1 MALRAPKRLAP
12 HQGHRLITGPTGY
25 PVTMQEML
33 QLLRDPPDDEYLFIA
48 ECVKEATRLFEG
60 LTGIAC
66 LNQTWRLTL
75 DNWPGGGERWWD
87 GYRQLPVT
95 ELQRGEQDY
104 VVLPRYPLGSVS
116 AVTTYD
122 LSGVATS
129 VTVADVFFTDSASFP
144 GRLVLQPGQ
153 TWPIALRDRNAI
165 EITYV
170 AGFGATAADVPEPVR
185 RAIRQV
191 AAYLFDNRGSGCS
204 PEKIISSTGVL
215 QIASEY
221 VTVRL

>member
-1 MALRAPKRLAP
+1 MPLRPTHRLAP
-12 HQGHRLITGPTGY
+12 HSGHRLVTAPAAEPITRDEVRT
-25 PVTMQEML
+25 
-33 QLLRDPPDDEYLFIA
+33 LLRDPPTDENGFIDT
-48 ECVKEATRLFEG
+48 CLIEARQIFEA

-66 LNQTWRLTL
+66 INQTWKLTL
-75 DNWPGGGERWWD
+75 DAWPGGGERWWD
-87 GYRQLPVT
+87 GYRELPVT
-95 ELQRGEQDY
+95 ELYRGGLDFVQ
-104 VVLPRYPLGSVS
+104 LPRYPLSSVS

-122 LSGVATS
+122 LDDAATS
-129 VTVADVFFTDSASFP
+129 VVVADVFLTDTASFP
-144 GRLVLQPGQ
+144 GRLVLRSGQ

-170 AGFGATAADVPEPVR
+170 AGFGATAADVPESIR

-204 PEKIISSTGVL
+204 PAKIISATGAL